1 MLKLTSASKKVLVA
15 KTLSLSDRITK
26 SWGLSRSVI
35 HSSTVLENDPIPPYD
50 DPLY

>member
-1 MLKLTSASKKVLVA
+1 MLKPNPVSNKILIATIV
-15 KTLSLSDRITK
+15 SLSDLITQSLK
-26 SWGLSRSVI
+26 LSRSVI